1 MSFNLLVWK
10 WIPDYDTAAKRRKL
24 GVKYADVTGG
34 FSQAE
39 AHPAMADF
47 DFQEFDQATIE
58 KIGPEEDDGPY
69 ILERHACAR
78 VFNIPASR
86 VQALLPKIGKLAQK
100 HGLTSAEC

>member
-10 WIPDYDTAAKRRKL
+10 WTPDYDTAVKRRKL

-34 FSQAE
+34 FSQVE

-47 DFQEFDQATIE
+47 DFHEFEQAIVE
-58 KIGPEEDDGPY
+58 AIGPEEDDGPY
-69 ILERHACAR
+69 ILERHLSAR
-78 VFNIPASR
+78 VFNMSASR
-86 VQALLPKIGKLAQK
+86 TQELVPKIGRLAQK